1 MIMQEY
7 TRLVSSRF
15 WKILEESAAKR
26 KSWENTDEM
35 IRYLT
40 DPGQDNS
47 LAFILARSLQRRF
60 PEELS
65 GMTPAEKLAG
75 RVPDAEVPSYIRL
88 MRRLLSEARMEGT
101 FRNSQLEKYLK
112 GESRQLSRDICFK
125 LAFALAMDEDDV
137 LELLQS
143 CSLPPFNFRS
153 PEELIYFFCFCSQ
166 RIADENKE
174 KNPYDWTFAN
184 ALCQETAKHLKAADS
199 AEDTVFSGQSELIE
213 DEILTLLDEPST
225 PERKASL
232 LRDYILSHASVLNG
246 YSRRAYQCFDELL
259 EEITEILAEREEG
272 DIPEK
277 ASVRLSWLAGKMYRN
292 IWPQYGDG
300 TTGDFVPLKK
310 STPAL
315 PSKLTDDPLWRS
327 RLLKLKKR
335 EVPVSRHD
343 ILFLYMISWDLQ
355 DTDLTGKDAVES
367 FILEADDLLYKA
379 GMSGI
384 YIPDSYD
391 RLILL
396 AIASGYPT
404 AFLGDFYEAGADE
417 HIIRD
422 LIEKNH
428 KRQSR

>member
-1 MIMQEY
+1 MQEY
-7 TRLVSSRF
+7 TRLVSHRF
-15 WKILEESAAKR
+15 FKMLEESSAHN

-47 LAFILARSLQRRF
+47 LAFVLARSLQRRF
-60 PEELS
+60 PKELS
-65 GMTPAEKLAG
+65 GMTPAGNLAG
-75 RVPDAEVPSYIRL
+75 SVPEQEIPSYLRL
-88 MRRLLSEARMEGT
+88 MRHLLSENRMEGT

-112 GESRQLSRDICFK
+112 GESQHLSRDNCFK
-125 LAFALAMDEDDV
+125 LAFALSMDEDDV
-137 LELLQS
+137 LELLRS

-153 PEELIYFFCFCSQ
+153 PEELIFFFCFCSQ
-166 RIADENKE
+166 RLADGNKE
-174 KNPYDWTFAN
+174 KNPYGWAFAN
-184 ALCQETAKHLKAADS
+184 ELCRETAQNLKEAAPF
-199 AEDTVFSGQSELIE
+199 EDPAYSGQSELIE
-213 DEILTLLDEPST
+213 DEILALLDAPSS
-225 PERKASL
+225 PEKKASQ
-232 LRDYILSHASVLNG
+232 LREYILSHASVLGG

-259 EEITEILAEREEG
+259 EEITEILAGREADG
-272 DIPEK
+272 LPEK
-277 ASVRLSWLAGKMYRN
+277 HSVRLSWLAGKMYRN

-315 PSKLTDDPLWRS
+315 PSKLTDEPLWRA
-327 RLLKLKKR
+327 RLGKLKKR
-335 EVPVSRHD
+335 EIPVSRHD
-343 ILFLYMISWDLQ
+343 LLFLYMIFWDLQ
-355 DTDLTGKDAVES
+355 DTELTGKDAVES

-417 HIIRD
+417 SIIRD

-428 KRQSR
+428 MRQSR